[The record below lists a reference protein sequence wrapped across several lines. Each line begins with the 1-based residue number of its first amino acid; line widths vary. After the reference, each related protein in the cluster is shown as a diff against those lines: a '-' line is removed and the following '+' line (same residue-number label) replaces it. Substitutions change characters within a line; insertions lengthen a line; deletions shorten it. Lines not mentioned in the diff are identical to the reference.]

1 MGRKAE
7 PHSIRSTAAAVG
19 VARSSLHR
27 WTKRHG
33 LNLADKPALAALLA
47 ERNRPAPAK
56 P

>member
-1 MGRKAE
+1 MGRKRQAD
-7 PHSIRSTAAAVG
+7 SIRSTAAAFG

-33 LNLADKPALAALLA
+33 LNLADKRALAALLA
-47 ERNRPAPAK
+47 EHARPKSPK